1 MLPLT
6 KVNLDL
12 FNQIGEAAVNADVFV
27 RLTKLDKD
35 PDHGLVAPPVVNQ
48 VVQVGESGRA
58 VLELW
63 PNQRGTEASQYRI
76 SAKARKVEGQPH
88 SSVLLWEA
96 TITVPDVAEV
106 DLVSII
112 DMPPYPPVDASQQ
125 ALQEVQAAAA
135 QALLDID
142 DAETSAVTA
151 ITNARDGA
159 IFDIVEAR
167 DQGVDAVE
175 AVRDAAIATING
187 LVAQAQQARDDAQTA
202 AGESS
207 DSADLSQAWA
217 TGTEPGGVGT
227 KSSREFSEDSAQSAS
242 DAETARNEAVAAG
255 SEYGIFLFQDDESAV
270 QDGGYPVILSAG
282 SVNTFTRFYAEI
294 TSGSGEVVVNVVVN
308 DVVEHTATITTS
320 VTDVIDVSLSPGDS
334 LTFDVVVTSGTPSGL
349 WAQVDAS

>member
-1 MLPLT
+1 MLPT
-6 KVNLDL
+6 TRVNANLL
-12 FNQIGEAAVNADVFV
+12 QAIGEAAIGAVLTY
-27 RLTKLDKD
+27 RLDRTDKD
-35 PDHGLVAPPVVNQ
+35 PDHGIIVPQDYAFTIP
-48 VVQVGESGRA
+48 ESGE
-58 VLELW
+58 VEIDLW
-63 PNQRGTEASQYRI
+63 PNARGTN
-76 SAKARKVEGQPH
+76 
-88 SSVLLWEA
+88 SSRYNV
-96 TITVPDVAEV
+96 TITRRSGNAVTTLWDVKATVPESGPVN
-106 DLVSII
+106 LRSII

-135 QALLDID
+135 QALLDIG

-151 ITNARDGA
+151 ITNVRDGA
-159 IFDIVEAR
+159 IFDIIAAR

-175 AVRDAAIATING
+175 AVRDAAITTING
-187 LVAQAQQARDDAQTA
+187 LVAQAQQARDDAQGF
-202 AGESS
+202 AGDSS
-207 DSADLSQAWA
+207 DSANLSQAWA

-227 KSSREFSEDSAQSAS
+227 KSSREHAEDSAQSAS

-294 TSGSGEVVVNVVVN
+294 TSGTGEVLVNVVVN

-334 LTFDVVVTSGTPSGL
+334 LTFDVIVTNGTPSGL